1 MARLIEAGFAAS
13 IAHDY
18 DAAGRVA
25 FRMYAHERAI
35 YARLVEGALGLVAE
49 AAGEVVGYAELQGA
63 GRVLAGRDHLS
74 LLFVASEWQRR
85 GVARRLLA
93 GAVARLRRLRDT
105 PTALTV
111 NAAPGALPAYRRLG
125 FVATGPEAA
134 IDGIRAVPM
143 RRPLRGSAEPVPAQ
157 RDDEQ
162 DHERER
168 RAHQP
173 VTALGQGA
181 TLEATDQSQVEPPA
195 AQRQA
200 QPNIE
205 RVAAPLQVSGG
216 GA

>member
-1 MARLIEAGFAAS
+1 VARLIEAGFARS
-13 IAHDY
+13 IAPDY

-25 FRMYAHERAI
+25 FRMYAHARAI
-35 YARLVEGALGLVAE
+35 HARLVEGALGLVAE
-49 AAGEVVGYAELQGA
+49 AAGAIVGYAELQGA

-74 LLFVASEWQRR
+74 LLFVAPEWQRQ

-93 GAVARLRRLRDT
+93 GAVARLRLLRD
-105 PTALTV
+105 PPPALTV

-125 FVATGPEAA
+125 FVATGPEAV
-134 IDGIRAVPM
+134 IDGVRAVPM
-143 RRPLRGSAEPVPAQ
+143 RLPLGGSAEPAPAQ

-168 RAHQP
+168 RTDQA

-181 TLEATDQSQVEPPA
+181 PVDTADQGEVEPPA

-200 QPNIE
+200 QPHIE
-205 RVAAPLQVSGG
+205 RMAAPLQVPGG